1 MPGKILLINTNRMRP
16 RVAPIGLD
24 YVAGALGSAGAEV
37 RFFDLAFASRGWT
50 FPLKKLLDEFKPN
63 LVGVTVRNIDDCY
76 FLSGSFLLRPVKRL
90 VSWLKQNSNAK
101 IVLGGVGYSIAPLA
115 LLDYLGAD
123 YGVWGDGE
131 DVIVKLLN
139 SLSSGK
145 SPDAEDI
152 PGLVTKDAKAFQR
165 SELDPDRFRLNRK
178 LADNSNYFRMGGQIG
193 IETKRG
199 CTGKCIYCADPL
211 AKGRKVRVRSAESV
225 ADEIEELLSYGA
237 WAFHFCDSEFNRG
250 RNHAEAVLREIL
262 KRDLGKKISLYGY
275 FSPKPFDLDLAKL
288 FVTAGGKGI
297 CFGADS
303 GSDELLSILKR
314 DHCAKDLETAVIA
327 CKKAGIKLMYDLL
340 LGGPGET
347 KKTLAQTIKL
357 MQKLKPDRVGVSYGL
372 RVYAGTE
379 LARMIEAGKCVC
391 ASGSLQNNPELIF
404 PVFYLSPA
412 LQKNGLEYLHDLVG
426 SDKRFFLPAQVSKK
440 QNYNYSGNL
449 FLERLIKKGARGA
462 YWKILL
468 DAHS

>member
-1 MPGKILLINTNRMRP
+1 MPGKIILINTNRMRP

-24 YVAGALGSAGAEV
+24 YVAGALRSAGAEV
-37 RFFDLAFASRGWT
+37 RFFDLALAPRGWT
-50 FPLKKLLDEFKPN
+50 FPLKKLLDEFKPD

-90 VSWLKQNSNAK
+90 VSWLKQNSGAK

-131 DVIVKLLN
+131 DVIVKLL
-139 SLSSGK
+139 K
-145 SPDAEDI
+145 SVAKGRQPMAEDI
-152 PGLVTKDAKAFQR
+152 PGLVTKDAVALQR

-178 LADNSNYFRMGGQIG
+178 LADNSLYFRMGGQVG

-211 AKGRKVRVRSAESV
+211 AKGRKVRSRSAESV
-225 ADEIEELLSYGA
+225 ADEMEELLSYGA
-237 WAFHFCDSEFNRG
+237 WAFHLCDSEFNRG
-250 RNHAEAVLREIL
+250 RNHAEQVLSEIV
-262 KRDLGKKISLYGY
+262 KRGLGEKISLYGY

-288 FVTAGGKGI
+288 FVSAGGKGI

-314 DHCAKDLETAVIA
+314 DHSARDLETVVIA
-327 CKKAGIKLMYDLL
+327 CKKAGVRIMYDLL
-340 LGGPGET
+340 IGGPNEN
-347 KKTLAQTIKL
+347 KKTMAHTIRL
-357 MQKLKPDRVGVSYGL
+357 MKKLKPDRVGVSYGL
-372 RVYAGTE
+372 RVYAGTA
-379 LARMIEAGKCVC
+379 LAQMVKAEQSACAAG
-391 ASGSLQNNPELIF
+391 SMHDNPELIF

-412 LQKNGLEYLHDLVG
+412 LQKDGLDYLHGLVG
-426 SDKRFFLPAQVSKK
+426 NDKRFFLPAQVSKK

-449 FLERLIKKGARGA
+449 FLEQLIKKGARGA

>member
-24 YVAGALGSAGAEV
+24 YVAGALRGAGSEV
-37 RFFDLAFASRGWT
+37 CFFDLAFASRGWT

-90 VSWLKQNSNAK
+90 VSWLKQNSGAQ

-115 LLDYLGAD
+115 LLNYLGAD

-139 SLSSGK
+139 SVARGK
-145 SPDAEDI
+145 QPMAEDI
-152 PGLVTKDAKAFQR
+152 PGLVTKDAVALQR
-165 SELDPDRFRLNRK
+165 SELDPDRFKLNRK
-178 LADNSNYFRMGGQIG
+178 LSDNSMYFRMGGQVG

-225 ADEIEELLSYGA
+225 ADEIEELLSCGA
-237 WAFHFCDSEFNRG
+237 WAFHLCDSEFNRG
-250 RNHAEAVLREIL
+250 RQHAEQVLREIA
-262 KRDLGKKISLYGY
+262 KRGLGEKISLYGY

-288 FVTAGGKGI
+288 FAAAGGKGI

-314 DHCAKDLETAVIA
+314 DHCARDLEIVVNA
-327 CKKAGIKLMYDLL
+327 CKKAGIRLMYDLL
-340 LGGPGET
+340 IGGPNET
-347 KKTLAQTIKL
+347 KKTMAKTIKL
-357 MQKLKPDRVGVSYGL
+357 MKKLEPDRVGVSYGL

-379 LARMIEAGKCVC
+379 LAQMIRAEQSACAAGSMK
-391 ASGSLQNNPELIF
+391 NNPELIF

-412 LQKNGLEYLHDLVG
+412 LQKNGLDYLHELVG

-468 DAHS
+468 DSAS